1 MADSILMKV
10 RNTVFNKR
18 IPKQLKINLDWIRH
32 LILVNQGEGD
42 IFTSIA
48 GPDSVGSGLLG
59 VARIWIRR
67 GREGLI
73 FFPAN
78 LYHAFSVLLL
88 T

>member
-48 GPDSVGSGLLG
+48 DPDSVGSGLLG
-59 VARIWIRR
+59 SP
-67 GREGLI
+67 GSGSGSGEGGK
-73 FFPAN
+73 A
-78 LYHAFSVLLL
+78 
-88 T
+88 